1 MAQSL
6 HLFNPSTRSSSLI
19 PSPSKQCYS
28 YPKPSHSI
36 SYRGFPVGFVKLS
49 VRASSSS
56 DLDPAPSSSSQVLLA
71 SDNGKGVAG
80 GASATY
86 AAPQDS
92 GSIEVDTVTEAELK
106 ENGFRSTR
114 RTKLV
119 CTIGPATCGFDQLEA
134 LAVGGMNVARINM
147 CHGTRDWHRGV
158 IERVR
163 RLNEEKGY
171 AVAIMMD
178 TEGSEIH
185 MGDFGDAPSA
195 KAEDGEI
202 WTFSVRAFDSALPER
217 TINVNY
223 DGFAEDVKVG
233 DELLVDGGMVRFEVI
248 EKIGPDVKCRCT
260 DPGLLLPR
268 ANLTFWRDGSLVRER
283 NAMLPTI
290 SSKDWLDIDFGIAEG
305 VDFIAISFV
314 KSAEVI
320 NHLKSYVAARACDCD
335 IAVIAKIE
343 SIDSLKNLEEIIQA
357 SDGAM
362 VARGDLGAQIPLEQV
377 PAAQQ
382 KIVQVCRQLNKPVI
396 VASQLLESMI
406 EYPTPTRAEVADVSE
421 AVRQRADAL
430 MLSGESAMGQYPE
443 KALAVLRS
451 VSLRIERWWREEK
464 RHEAME
470 LSAIGSSFSDSISE
484 EICKSAAKMA
494 NNLEVDAIFVYTK
507 TGHMASL
514 LSRCRPDC
522 PIFAFT
528 TTTSVRRRLNLQ
540 WGLIPFRLSFS
551 DDMESNL
558 NKTFSLLKARN
569 LIKSGD
575 LVIAVSDMLQSI
587 QVMNVP

>member
-1 MAQSL
+1 MSQSI
-6 HLFNPSTRSSSLI
+6 HFSISSSRSPNLI
-19 PSPSKQCYS
+19 LPKHSYAKSTLPPSNC
-28 YPKPSHSI
+28 
-36 SYRGFPVGFVKLS
+36 RFPVTFV
-49 VRASSSS
+49 RRPITASSS
-56 DLDPAPSSSSQVLLA
+56 DLDSSPSQVLV
-71 SDNGKGVAG
+71 SNNGKGGVSVATSSDYLT
-80 GASATY
+80 AAT
-86 AAPQDS
+86 DS
-92 GSIEVDTVTEAELK
+92 SSIEVDAVTEAELK

-119 CTIGPATCGFDQLEA
+119 CTIGPNSCGFEQLEA
-134 LAVGGMNVARINM
+134 LAVGGMNVARLNM
-147 CHGTRDWHRGV
+147 CHGTREWHRSV
-158 IERVR
+158 IQSVR
-163 RLNEEKGY
+163 RLNEEKGF

-185 MGDFGDAPSA
+185 MGDLGGSQSA

-202 WTFSVRAFDSALPER
+202 WTFSVRAFDSSRPER

-223 DGFAEDVKVG
+223 EGFAEDVQVE

-268 ANLTFWRDGSLVRER
+268 ANLTFWRGGSLVRER

-320 NHLKSYVAARACDCD
+320 NHLKSYIAARSRDSD

-343 SIDSLKNLEEIIQA
+343 SIDSLKNLEEIILA

-377 PAAQQ
+377 PSAQQ
-382 KIVQVCRQLNKPVI
+382 KIVQTCRQLNKPVI

-421 AVRQRADAL
+421 AVRQRSDAL
-430 MLSGESAMGQYPE
+430 MLSGESAMGQFPD

-470 LSAIGSSFSDSISE
+470 LQDMGSSFSDSISE
-484 EICKSAAKMA
+484 EICNSAAKMA
-494 NNLEVDAIFVYTK
+494 NNLEVDALFVYTK

-528 TTTSVRRRLNLQ
+528 ATTSLRRRLNLQ
-540 WGLIPFRLSFS
+540 WGLIPFRLSFT

-558 NKTFSLLKARN
+558 NKTFALLKARGM
-569 LIKSGD
+569 IKSGD
-575 LVIAVSDMLQSI
+575 LVIAVSDILQSI

>member
-1 MAQSL
+1 MSRSL
-6 HLFNPSTRSSSLI
+6 QFFTPSRAPYFTLHKLPSTSYTRFPVINI
-19 PSPSKQCYS
+19 PSKKHYITITKS
-28 YPKPSHSI
+28 
-36 SYRGFPVGFVKLS
+36 L
-49 VRASSSS
+49 SS
-56 DLDPAPSSSSQVLLA
+56 DLDAASSQVL
-71 SDNGKGVAG
+71 
-80 GASATY
+80 
-86 AAPQDS
+86 DS
-92 GSIEVDTVTEAELK
+92 GNGQTGVSGVLSADNVVAVQSHEPSESGAAAGIEVDAVTEAELK

-114 RTKLV
+114 RTKLI
-119 CTIGPATCGFDQLEA
+119 CTIGPATCGFEKLEA

-147 CHGTRDWHRGV
+147 CHGTREWHQMV
-158 IERVR
+158 IEQVR
-163 RLNEEKGY
+163 RLNEEKGF

-185 MGDFGDAPSA
+185 MGDLGGAASV

-202 WTFSVRAFDSALPER
+202 WTFSVRAFGTPRPER

-320 NHLKSYVAARACDCD
+320 KHLKSYIAARSRGSD

-377 PAAQQ
+377 PSAQQ
-382 KIVQVCRQLNKPVI
+382 KIVQLCRQLNKPVI

-430 MLSGESAMGQYPE
+430 MLSGESAMGQYPD

-451 VSLRIERWWREEK
+451 VSVRIEKWWREEK
-464 RHEAME
+464 CHEAMV
-470 LSAIGSSFSDSISE
+470 LPDVGTSFADSISE
-484 EICKSAAKMA
+484 EICNSAAKMA
-494 NNLEVDAIFVYTK
+494 NNLEVDALFVYTK

-540 WGLIPFRLSFS
+540 WGLIPFRLGFS

-558 NKTFSLLKARN
+558 NKTFSLLKARGM
-569 LIKSGD
+569 IKSGD

>member
-1 MAQSL
+1 
-6 HLFNPSTRSSSLI
+6 
-19 PSPSKQCYS
+19 
-28 YPKPSHSI
+28 
-36 SYRGFPVGFVKLS
+36 
-49 VRASSSS
+49 
-56 DLDPAPSSSSQVLLA
+56 
-71 SDNGKGVAG
+71 
-80 GASATY
+80 
-86 AAPQDS
+86 
-92 GSIEVDTVTEAELK
+92 
-106 ENGFRSTR
+106 
-114 RTKLV
+114 
-119 CTIGPATCGFDQLEA
+119 
-134 LAVGGMNVARINM
+134 MNVARINM
-147 CHGTRDWHRGV
+147 CHGTREWHKRV

-163 RLNEEKGY
+163 KLNEEKGY

-185 MGDFGDAPSA
+185 MGDLGGASSV

-202 WTFSVRAFDSALPER
+202 WTFSVRAFDSTLPER
-217 TINVNY
+217 TISVNY

-233 DELLVDGGMVRFEVI
+233 DDLLVDGGMVRFEVI

-268 ANLTFWRDGSLVRER
+268 ANLTFWRNGSLVRER

-290 SSKDWLDIDFGIAEG
+290 SSKDWLDIDFGIAEK

-320 NHLKSYVAARACDCD
+320 NHLKSYIAARTPHGD
-335 IAVIAKIE
+335 ISVIAKIE
-343 SIDSLKNLEEIIQA
+343 SIDSLKNLEEIVQA

-377 PAAQQ
+377 PSAQQ

-430 MLSGESAMGQYPE
+430 MLSGESAMGQYPD
-443 KALAVLRS
+443 KALTVLRS
-451 VSLRIERWWREEK
+451 VSLRIEKWWREEK

-470 LSAIGSSFSDSISE
+470 LPPVGSSFSDSISE
-484 EICKSAAKMA
+484 EICISAAKMA
-494 NNLEVDAIFVYTK
+494 NNLGVDALFVYTNS
-507 TGHMASL
+507 GHMASL

-528 TTTSVRRRLNLQ
+528 TSPSVRRRLNLQ

-558 NKTFSLLKARN
+558 NKTFSLLKARGMV
-569 LIKSGD
+569 KSGD

>member
-6 HLFNPSTRSSSLI
+6 NLFSSTSHS
-19 PSPSKQCYS
+19 
-28 YPKPSHSI
+28 PKPLI
-36 SYRGFPVGFVKLS
+36 SKPSLPFPHANFRLPHTKNLNKSSFCVE
-49 VRASSSS
+49 AS
-56 DLDPAPSSSSQVLLA
+56 A
-71 SDNGKGVAG
+71 SDANASIFTSGNGAG
-80 GASATY
+80 GVLSA
-86 AAPQDS
+86 AFQDNLRFQVVS
-92 GSIEVDTVTEAELK
+92 DSSSIEVDAVTEAELK

-114 RTKLV
+114 RTKLI
-119 CTIGPATCGFDQLEA
+119 CTIGPASCKPEQLEA

-147 CHGTRDWHRGV
+147 CHGTREWHREV
-158 IERVR
+158 IQRVR

-185 MGDFGDAPSA
+185 MGDLGGSSSA

-202 WTFSVRAFDSALPER
+202 WTFSVRAFDSGLPEH
-217 TINVNY
+217 TINVSY

-248 EKIGPDVKCRCT
+248 EKIGPDVKCLCT

-320 NHLKSYVAARACDCD
+320 KHLKSYIKARARDKD
-335 IAVIAKIE
+335 VSVIAKIE
-343 SIDSLKNLEEIIQA
+343 SIDSLKNLEEIIKA

-377 PAAQQ
+377 PSEQQ

-430 MLSGESAMGQYPE
+430 MLSGESAMGLYPE

-451 VSLRIERWWREEK
+451 VSVRIEKW
-464 RHEAME
+464 
-470 LSAIGSSFSDSISE
+470 
-484 EICKSAAKMA
+484 
-494 NNLEVDAIFVYTK
+494 
-507 TGHMASL
+507 
-514 LSRCRPDC
+514 
-522 PIFAFT
+522 
-528 TTTSVRRRLNLQ
+528 
-540 WGLIPFRLSFS
+540 
-551 DDMESNL
+551 
-558 NKTFSLLKARN
+558 
-569 LIKSGD
+569 
-575 LVIAVSDMLQSI
+575 
-587 QVMNVP
+587 

>member
-6 HLFNPSTRSSSLI
+6 HLFVSSPNLISPKSAYSKPLLLPSNRR
-19 PSPSKQCYS
+19 
-28 YPKPSHSI
+28 SI
-36 SYRGFPVGFVKLS
+36 SLRKS
-49 VRASSSS
+49 VTVASSSDIDAS
-56 DLDPAPSSSSQVLLA
+56 ASAFASQVLESA
-71 SDNGKGVAG
+71 NGKGG
-80 GASATY
+80 GTALAAAVEYAS
-86 AAPQDS
+86 S
-92 GSIEVDTVTEAELK
+92 GIEVDSVTEAELK

-114 RTKLV
+114 RTKLI
-119 CTIGPATCGFDQLEA
+119 CTIGPATCGFEELEA

-147 CHGTRDWHRGV
+147 CHGTREWHKMV

-163 RLNEEKGY
+163 RLNEEKGF

-185 MGDFGDAPSA
+185 MGDLGGAQSA

-202 WTFSVRAFDSALPER
+202 WTFTVRALDAPLPNR
-217 TINVNY
+217 TITVNY

-248 EKIGPDVKCRCT
+248 EKLGPDVRCLCT

-268 ANLTFWRDGSLVRER
+268 ANLTFWRHGSLVRER

-305 VDFIAISFV
+305 VDFIAVSFV

-320 NHLKSYVAARACDCD
+320 YHLKSYIAARSRGGD
-335 IAVIAKIE
+335 ISVVAKIE
-343 SIDSLKNLEEIIQA
+343 SIDSLKNLEEIIKA
-357 SDGAM
+357 SDGIM

-377 PAAQQ
+377 PSAQQ
-382 KIVQVCRQLNKPVI
+382 RIVKLCRNLNKPVI
-396 VASQLLESMI
+396 VASQLLDSMI

-421 AVRQRADAL
+421 AVRQRSDAL
-430 MLSGESAMGQYPE
+430 MLSGESAMGQYPD

-451 VSLRIERWWREEK
+451 VSVRIERWWREEK
-464 RHEAME
+464 RHEDMVLPGIA
-470 LSAIGSSFSDSISE
+470 SSFSDRISE
-484 EICKSAAKMA
+484 EICNSAAKMA
-494 NNLEVDAIFVYTK
+494 NNLEVDALFVFTK

-540 WGLIPFRLSFS
+540 WGLIPFRLSFT
-551 DDMESNL
+551 DDMENNL
-558 NKTFSLLKARN
+558 NKTFSLLKARGM
-569 LIKSGD
+569 IKSGD
-575 LVIAVSDMLQSI
+575 LIIAVSDMLQSI

>member
-1 MAQSL
+1 MSQSL
-6 HLFNPSTRSSSLI
+6 NFTTSPISKPFFHSKPYLPPSATPHLSLRFPKKPI
-19 PSPSKQCYS
+19 TASLSDLNSPSFSALVSQ
-28 YPKPSHSI
+28 
-36 SYRGFPVGFVKLS
+36 LS
-49 VRASSSS
+49 WSSSS
-56 DLDPAPSSSSQVLLA
+56 DS
-71 SDNGKGVAG
+71 
-80 GASATY
+80 T
-86 AAPQDS
+86 
-92 GSIEVDTVTEAELK
+92 SIEVDSVTEAELK

-114 RTKLV
+114 RTKLI
-119 CTIGPATCGFDQLEA
+119 CTIGPATCGFEQLEA

-147 CHGTRDWHRGV
+147 CHGTREWHKMV

-163 RLNEEKGY
+163 RLNEDKGY
-171 AVAIMMD
+171 AVAVMMD

-185 MGDFGDAPSA
+185 MGDLGGAQSA

-202 WTFSVRAFDSALPER
+202 WTFTVRALDSPLPER

-233 DELLVDGGMVRFEVI
+233 DELLVDGGMVRFDVI

-320 NHLKSYVAARACDCD
+320 NHLKSYIEARSRDCD
-335 IAVIAKIE
+335 VSVIAKIE
-343 SIDSLKNLEEIIQA
+343 SIDSLKNLKEIIQA
-357 SDGAM
+357 SDGIM

-377 PAAQQ
+377 PSAQQ
-382 KIVQVCRQLNKPVI
+382 EIVQLCRQLNKPVI

-430 MLSGESAMGQYPE
+430 MLSGESAMGQFPD
-443 KALAVLRS
+443 KALSVLRS
-451 VSLRIERWWREEK
+451 VSLRIERWWRDEK
-464 RHEAME
+464 RHESME
-470 LSAIGSSFSDSISE
+470 LQDIASSFQDSISE
-484 EICKSAAKMA
+484 EICNSAAKMA
-494 NNLEVDAIFVYTK
+494 NNLEVDALFVYTK

-528 TTTSVRRRLNLQ
+528 TAPTVRRRLNLQ
-540 WGLIPFRLSFS
+540 WGLIPFRLNFS

-558 NKTFSLLKARN
+558 NRTFALLKARGM
-569 LIKSGD
+569 IKSGD